1 MVGAFGQATLGGC
14 IAEET
19 LRAIRFNFLDV
30 TLHAD
35 AIHRGAGQLMPP
47 TKRVMYACQL
57 VSKPILMEPMYVCD
71 ITVPTAAVSG
81 VYETLNARRGQV
93 EGQDDRPGT
102 PLTKVKAYLPVLESC
117 GFASFLRQK
126 TGGQAFPQMIFS
138 HWAPL
143 NGNPLEVGS
152 PAYTQ
157 VMAVRERKGLKAELP
172 NFNDFYDKL

>member
-1 MVGAFGQATLGGC
+1 
-14 IAEET
+14 
-19 LRAIRFNFLDV
+19 
-30 TLHAD
+30 
-35 AIHRGAGQLMPP
+35 
-47 TKRVMYACQL
+47 
-57 VSKPILMEPMYVCD
+57 MEPLYVCD
-71 ITVPTAAVSG
+71 ITVPNTAVSG

-102 PLTKVKAYLPVLESC
+102 PLTKVKAYLPVLESF

-143 NGNPLEVGS
+143 AGNPMEAGS
-152 PAYTQ
+152 PAHTQ
-157 VMAVRERKGLKAELP
+157 VMAVRERKGLKLELP